1 MEDWATYRNI
11 TYASIKSDF
20 QSGGMAIIASYDTH
34 SANNN
39 FNTLDVAHSYAT
51 T

>member
-1 MEDWATYRNI
+1 MKDRATYRNI
-11 TYASIKSDF
+11 TYAITKNDF
-20 QSGGMAIIASYDTH
+20 QSRGIEIIAPYDMH

-39 FNTLDVAHSYAT
+39 FNTLDLAHSYAT